1 MHKLN
6 FLDQIINND
15 FFLKKN
21 SENRKKVYL
30 NSKNKQNKKP
40 MIFKSEF
47 TLQKESCELVNF
59 AWKK

>member
-1 MHKLN
+1 M
-6 FLDQIINND
+6 I
-15 FFLKKN
+15 FLKKN

-47 TLQKESCELVNF
+47 TLQKESCEVVNF